1 MQGNFAPVDEIGKI
15 TEILDIAGEIP
26 TNFPEGVY
34 IRNGNL
40 SKAPAILIET
50 SQSCSRIRWPACC
63 GMQVRTLSLEPST
76 RQTPSSASPMTFG
89 LKEKACHALYFT
101 KSSNNTW
108 SISYNNR
115 YVQSDT
121 FRLEKGLKKPC
132 FPPTT
137 DGDPTAILISGV
149 LNNLRFR
156 KAFKNMSNTSVFEHA
171 GRIFSAAENDNPN
184 EIDLYSLDTL
194 GTWNV
199 DGGWKMAFTAHP
211 KQMGTN

>member
-149 LNNLRFR
+149 LNNV
-156 KAFKNMSNTSVFEHA
+156 ST
-171 GRIFSAAENDNPN
+171 
-184 EIDLYSLDTL
+184 
-194 GTWNV
+194 
-199 DGGWKMAFTAHP
+199 
-211 KQMGTN
+211 